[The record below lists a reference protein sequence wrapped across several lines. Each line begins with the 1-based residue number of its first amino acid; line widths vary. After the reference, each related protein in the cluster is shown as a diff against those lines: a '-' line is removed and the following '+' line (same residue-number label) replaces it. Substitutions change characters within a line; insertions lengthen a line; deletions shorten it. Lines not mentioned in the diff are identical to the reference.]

1 MQGSELAGALE
12 LAGTLELSGVVVGT
26 WLSEDSTELEA
37 GGSGVSVEQGVSELC
52 AVLVV
57 EVESHGSEEAGTSGS
72 SGMTGTDGLGSHSKL
87 VLVGGAGGC
96 HSIVV
101 SWQFGSTGKVVYM
114 VVVTTSVTRCVL
126 AMTELQASAA
136 TSGKT
141 PAKRINECMLRWN
154 SILIFDMMD
163 QREWCDRYAL

>member
-1 MQGSELAGALE
+1 MEEDSVVQGSELEGALELAGALE
-12 LAGTLELSGVVVGT
+12 LSGFVVGT
-26 WLSEDSTELEA
+26 WLSEDWAELEA

-52 AVLVV
+52 AVLVLV
-57 EVESHGSEEAGTSGS
+57 LVLMLVLALLESQGSEEAGTSGS
-72 SGMTGTDGLGSHSKL
+72 SGMTGSDGLGSHSKL
-87 VLVGGAGGC
+87 VLVGGGGGC

-114 VVVTTSVTRCVL
+114 VVVTTSVIRCVF

-141 PAKRINECMLRWN
+141 PAKRINECMVR
-154 SILIFDMMD
+154 
-163 QREWCDRYAL
+163 